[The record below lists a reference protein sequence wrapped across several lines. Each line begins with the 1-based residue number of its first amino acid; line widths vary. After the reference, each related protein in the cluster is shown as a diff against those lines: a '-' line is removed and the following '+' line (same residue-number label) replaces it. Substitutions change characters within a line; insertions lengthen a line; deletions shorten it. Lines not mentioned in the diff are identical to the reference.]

1 MLNLV
6 AVGLSL
12 TSSAYLHVGPRQMAR
27 QVTASASTAP
37 PGHAA
42 RLRMSE
48 SFDPED
54 FFETVC
60 SSIDDMRMLLQA
72 CEQEEECILEET
84 ATLEVEAAVATTARN
99 AAKRHGELTAS
110 LTDVREEVG
119 GIKAN
124 LGRLRDQR
132 RSAVAMIWDD
142 RRLARRWRDT
152 QHGADVVARA

>member
-1 MLNLV
+1 
-6 AVGLSL
+6 
-12 TSSAYLHVGPRQMAR
+12 
-27 QVTASASTAP
+27 
-37 PGHAA
+37 
-42 RLRMSE
+42 MSE

-132 RSAVAMIWDD
+132 RSACRPTPTRV
-142 RRLARRWRDT
+142 T
-152 QHGADVVARA
+152 VVPAASSRSAAATLLPRGPA